1 MQTRISC
8 IDSIFITDQHGKDVC
23 VLLTRFSD
31 HVYDLNWHHCLL
43 MKHPFYWKLKNK
55 FVFTCNWIQ
64 VTVAIHIPGGFYR
77 SLFWFL
83 DARARVFDNRKHGLS
98 KIRKIEDI
106 WGLRGLTPLEK
117 DGWTLL
123 AMPEGPGAVFCLKI
137 CGFTSKSRASNL
149 WPSHLSRS
157 QHQSFSHL
165 QLHSSES
172 SSSAAI
178 KSKIKRR
185 LEGLDWYNLSL
196 GREPRPAQREQ
207 VFWETA
213 LAVAKACNAAR

>member
-137 CGFTSKSRASNL
+137 CGFSFKSQASIL
-149 WPSHLSRS
+149 RLSHLPHVAGFSSILFPPFNLTSLAHRS
-157 QHQSFSHL
+157 WARLDVWRRTHGQGQVKDDHRDLQFREGQGSLPRTQHL
-165 QLHSSES
+165 
-172 SSSAAI
+172 
-178 KSKIKRR
+178 
-185 LEGLDWYNLSL
+185 
-196 GREPRPAQREQ
+196 
-207 VFWETA
+207 
-213 LAVAKACNAAR
+213 LAHQ